1 MSKNRTEQPNIAS
14 SKIDVLEIDE
24 IFVFGSNLAGHHKGG
39 AARAANMKFG
49 AEWGVGVGLTG
60 HAYAIPTMQGG
71 VETIKPYV
79 DEFIEFA
86 KAHSEL
92 KFLVTRIG
100 CGIAGF
106 KDEQIAPLFQKALSV
121 FNIYLPKEFYDII
134 VAPYLAHCF
143 YYGKNV
149 PENCGA
155 HVGHMYEE
163 CWVRFHFNEYD
174 YLLNETLYYIRNGL
188 GDFCADDGVPI
199 SMKAILYNRFCH
211 WGWAETP
218 DTFRRWY
225 ESIDYTNVKATER
238 NNNRRP
244 MAEYNPLLIGAVIG
258 DIVGSIYEFNPHKS
272 KDINLQDSSMEYT
285 DDTIMTIAVADWIL
299 NDKKHTKKG
308 LVARMQK
315 WGRRYP
321 NPMGAY
327 GGMFSQ
333 WLSSDNPKPYNSW
346 GNGAAMRV
354 AAVGFA
360 FQTLDETLKVAKK
373 SAEVT
378 HNHPEG
384 IKGAQATAAA
394 IFMARTGG
402 TKEEIRR
409 YISETFGYDMN
420 RTCDDIRPTY
430 CFDGSCQGT
439 VPESI
444 IAFLDSKD
452 YEDALRLCISLG
464 GDADTMGTI
473 TGAIAGAYYHQ
484 IPYDLYEFGVKKLP
498 GGKTPEPFEGKESEE
513 DIIDIINKFDN
524 EYAHDVSFRWK
535 NPEYDADNLIRK
547 VKSGEIFI

>member
-14 SKIDVLEIDE
+14 SKIDVLEKDE

-71 VETIKPYV
+71 VGTIKPYV

-149 PENCGA
+149 PEDCGA

-163 CWVRFHFNEYD
+163 CWVRFHFDEYD

-402 TKEEIRR
+402 SKEEIRR